1 MFVDLKS
8 AFSIGPQHSILVKL
22 AQPGVL
28 QNTLHLIRMI
38 LRENLDRKNDDV
50 DQFEAFAQF
59 TGVAHKST
67 TFLSAAECSALFVSQ
82 A

>member
-1 MFVDLKS
+1 MLY
-8 AFSIGPQHSILVKL
+8 
-22 AQPGVL
+22 
-28 QNTLHLIRMI
+28 LIRMI
-38 LRENLDRKNDDV
+38 LRENLDRQNDDV

-67 TFLSAAECSALFVSQ
+67 TFLSAAECSALLVSQ